1 MSYRRLLLWSIF
13 LLGLTA
19 VSIFSTRPLLAQSPP
34 PDTLQVVS
42 TADYTFGQQMNF
54 DLSFT
59 NTPAMVRGT
68 LFVTTPQFESSY
80 TAEFA
85 VTAQP
90 GETLQVRQTLDLT
103 STPLQPFADVTYWWL
118 LEASDGTLYEI
129 PRQTIEYAD
138 DQFQWKQTE
147 QAGVQVYWVANGL
160 DLGQITLDIV
170 LESLPAI
177 QSVIQADLPQPLR
190 IYLYPTAADLR
201 AALRLT
207 GQSWLGGHASPEIG
221 VIMLPAENP
230 RTAVVDL
237 RRRLPHE
244 LSHLLMYR
252 ATGNNYDNVARWF
265 EEGLATSFETVP
277 NPNYEPALTEALDND
292 DLIPFAE
299 LCRTFPEAS
308 TSQVYRAYAQSGSL
322 VSYMR
327 TQYGDEAM
335 RQMIAAF
342 ADGAD
347 CNTAVD
353 RALGQSLDTLVQEWY
368 SSLRPSVVAQL
379 FNPNLVWMLFLF
391 IGFGFV
397 LLLLFIPRR

>member
-1 MSYRRLLLWSIF
+1 MMVGATAVF
-13 LLGLTA
+13 LLTP
-19 VSIFSTRPLLAQSPP
+19 TRPLFAQTTPP
-34 PDTLQVVS
+34 PDSLRAVS
-42 TADYTFGQQMNF
+42 TADYNFGQQMNF
-54 DLSFT
+54 NLSFI
-59 NTPAMVRGT
+59 NDPAIVRGT
-68 LFVTTPQFESSY
+68 LLVTTPQFESSY
-80 TAEFA
+80 TADFA
-85 VTAQP
+85 INAQP
-90 GETLQVRQTLDLT
+90 GETLQVQQTLDLI
-103 STPLQPFADVTYWWL
+103 STPLQPFATVTYWWL
-118 LEASDGTLYEI
+118 LETTDGTLYEL

-138 DQFQWKQTE
+138 NQFQWKFTE

-170 LESLPAI
+170 LESLPAV

-252 ATGNNYDNVARWF
+252 ATGTNYGNVARWF
-265 EEGLATSFETVP
+265 EEGLATSFESVP

-292 DLIPFAE
+292 ELIPFAD
-299 LCRTFPEAS
+299 LCYTFPETS
-308 TSQVYRAYAQSGSL
+308 TNQLYRAYAQSGSL
-322 VSYMR
+322 VNYMR

-347 CNTAVD
+347 CHTAVE
-353 RALGQSLDTLVQEWY
+353 RTLGKSLDTLVQEWY
-368 SSLRPSVVAQL
+368 NSLRPTAVAQFL
-379 FNPNLVWMLFLF
+379 NPNLFWLIFLF
-391 IGFGFV
+391 TGFGLV
-397 LLLLFIPRR
+397 LLLLFIPKG